1 MQRPTLAHRA
11 ARSLRAAAIA
21 GRMRPPIAGE
31 LVIPWPVRIG
41 PYSLAVVWA
50 TRSDFAAKN
59 RLSESCCNLQ
69 VIKLDKSL
77 SGRRLAEHFW
87 RRVVALMHYASGLD
101 HDRSS
106 EGAYA
111 HGYAAALVQF
121 VRDNPDAWAWFNA
134 LVCDDGK
141 MLFPVEA
148 FYASTLKRFQGM
160 IAVFAPREVK
170 VGRHTWRV
178 KFLSV
183 AATNRLRR
191 WAQCDVASRV
201 LEYSRILEGPHLAV
215 IFWHE
220 LMHAVHH
227 EAGLNDRTRHQ
238 RYIRVQAQATLAFMR
253 QNPDAWYWF
262 LRLTGKAANPGMRTV
277 HRLPRQGRRAAIRA
291 GAFLALPHVI
301 AERRVA

>member
-1 MQRPTLAHRA
+1 MP
-11 ARSLRAAAIA
+11 
-21 GRMRPPIAGE
+21 PPIAGE

-41 PYSLAVVWA
+41 PYTLAVVWA
-50 TRSDFAAKN
+50 TRNDFAAKN

-121 VRDNPDAWAWFNA
+121 IRDNPDTWAWFNA
-134 LVCDDGK
+134 LVSADGLF
-141 MLFPVEA
+141 LFPLEA
-148 FYASTLKRFQGM
+148 FYASTLQRFQGM
-160 IAVFAPREVK
+160 SAVFAPREVR
-170 VGRHTWRV
+170 VGREKWRV

-183 AATNRLRR
+183 ATTNRLRR
-191 WAQCDVASRV
+191 WAQCDVANRV
-201 LEYSRILEGPHLAV
+201 LEYSQILEGPHLAV

-227 EAGLNDRTRHQ
+227 EAGLEEDTPHQ
-238 RYIRVQAQATLAFMR
+238 RYIRVQAKGTLAFMR
-253 QNPDAWYWF
+253 QNADAWYWF
-262 LRLTGKAANPGMRTV
+262 LRLTGKAANIGGRGLQ
-277 HRLPRQGRRAAIRA
+277 RLGRQDRRAAIRA
-291 GAFLALPHVI
+291 GALLALPHVA
-301 AERRVA
+301 AERRVV

>member
-1 MQRPTLAHRA
+1 MQRPTLAYRA

-21 GRMRPPIAGE
+21 GRMPPPIAGE

-50 TRSDFAAKN
+50 TRNDFSTKN

-77 SGRRLAEHFW
+77 SGRKLAEHFW
-87 RRVVALMHYASGLD
+87 RRVVSLMHYASGLD

-121 VRDNPDAWAWFNA
+121 IRDNPDTWAWFNA

-148 FYASTLKRFQGM
+148 FYASTIKRFQGM
-160 IAVFAPREVK
+160 SAGFAPRQVR
-170 VGRHTWRV
+170 VGRSTWRL

-191 WAQCDVASRV
+191 WAQCDVANRI
-201 LEYSRILEGPHLAV
+201 LEYSRLLEGPHLAV

-227 EAGLNDRTRHQ
+227 EAGLSEDTSHQ
-238 RYIRVQAQATLAFMR
+238 QYIRVQARGTLAFMR
-253 QNPDAWYWF
+253 NNPDAWYWF
-262 LRLTGKAANPGMRTV
+262 LRLTGKAANPGGRTV
-277 HRLPRQGRRAAIRA
+277 HRLARQDRRAAIRA
-291 GAFLALPHVI
+291 GSLLALPHLT
-301 AERRVA
+301 AERRVN